1 MADCRDAPVAGGGSG
16 ARSAPCG
23 DDAASRA
30 AIIRTAS
37 RKPTASSS
45 ETDISR
51 SGSNPERRSKQAAE
65 TVRRL
70 FKAAV
75 KAITPRDP
83 DAPQPQKKRSGEK
96 HGGGLMMLRQVMR
109 AAGRPAARGRY
120 GALRAAATDACSV
133 PEDWLHSGNK
143 WDVFDITGLHYE
155 HGFDGGS
162 ARSFDTKSDYLSP
175 GL

>member
-1 MADCRDAPVAGGGSG
+1 L
-16 ARSAPCG
+16 
-23 DDAASRA
+23 
-30 AIIRTAS
+30 
-37 RKPTASSS
+37 S

-65 TVRRL
+65 AVRRL

-96 HGGGLMMLRQVMR
+96 HGGGLMMLRQVIR

-120 GALRAAATDACSV
+120 RALRRAATGACDI
-133 PEDWLHSGNK
+133 PQDWPHGGSK
-143 WDVFDITGLHYE
+143 WDAFDITGLHYE
-155 HGFDGGS
+155 HGFDGE
-162 ARSFDTKSDYLSP
+162 AASFDTKSDCLSP
-175 GL
+175 RL